1 MIRLIVGKKGSGK
14 TKRLIEEINA
24 AEREEHG
31 HIVCIEKSAKLT
43 YDLKPNVKL
52 IDSDDYGINGYDQLY
67 AFIAGTNAANY
78 DTTKIFVDNCM
89 KIGGKDFGELAAF
102 IERLGALSE
111 DTLTQYT
118 LTISAD
124 RADIPAELERFIV

>member
-14 TKRLIEEINA
+14 TKRLIEEVNI

-31 HIVCIEKSAKLT
+31 HIVCIEKTAKLT
-43 YDLKPNVKL
+43 YDLNHDVKL
-52 IDSDDYGINGYDQLY
+52 IDSDNYGIVGYDQLF
-67 AFIAGTNAANY
+67 AFIAGATAANY

-89 KIGGKDFGELAAF
+89 KIGGTDFDALAAF
-102 IERLGALSE
+102 IERLNTISE
-111 DTLTQYT
+111 DAIVYT

-124 RADIPAELERFIV
+124 AAEIPESLTKYIV

>member
-43 YDLKPNVKL
+43 YDINHNVKL
-52 IDSDDYGINGYDQLY
+52 INSDDYGVNGYDQLY
-67 AFIAGTNAANY
+67 AFIAGANAANY
-78 DTTKIFVDNCM
+78 DTTKVFVDNCM
-89 KIGGKDFGELAAF
+89 KIGGNDISALASF
-102 IERLGALSE
+102 IGRLSALSE
-111 DTLTQYT
+111 DTLVQYT
-118 LTISAD
+118 LTVSAEKD
-124 RADIPAELERFIV
+124 ELPEEITKYIA

>member
-78 DTTKIFVDNCM
+78 DTTKVFVDNCL
-89 KIGGKDFGELAAF
+89 KIGGKDLQAFAAF

-111 DTLTQYT
+111 DTLIQYT
-118 LTISAD
+118 LTVSAD
-124 RADIPAELERFIV
+124 RDELPKELERFIV

>member
-14 TKRLIEEINA
+14 TKRLIEEINS

-43 YDLKPNVKL
+43 FDINHNVKL
-52 IDSDDYGINGYDQLY
+52 IDSDDYGINSFDELY
-67 AFIAGTNAANY
+67 SFIAGVNAANY
-78 DTTKIFVDNCM
+78 DTTKIFIDNCL
-89 KIGGKDFGELAAF
+89 KIGGKDLLKFAEF

-111 DTLTQYT
+111 DTLVQYT
-118 LTISAD
+118 LTVSAEKE
-124 RADIPAELERFIV
+124 ELPESVMNYVV